1 METSVVVAVVLSA
14 IGVVT
19 AATTAVLVARHG
31 ARIRAAQREF
41 GARHTRAE
49 AELERLED
57 QLRRVAVVRQRQT
70 ADREDFDRYRNPLLV
85 AAYDLGERIDMIH
98 HRGFSE
104 RLRAGADRQR
114 DTTLRSTAFRVARY
128 FAVVELLGTALS
140 QDTPGQGDVDLQ
152 AVAGL
157 VERIGRTFATQAL
170 DPVEGS
176 TRARW
181 VFWRE
186 EQRAI
191 GELMSVSEGGGPSH
205 SVGYASFVREY
216 DDRYAPWF
224 ADFVADL
231 QTGPVADS
239 RRLACL
245 HRLLADLVVRLD
257 ERRTYTRLDDSG
269 HPTSPEWITG

>member
-1 METSVVVAVVLSA
+1 LILSA
-14 IGVVT
+14 IGVVV
-19 AATTAVLVARHG
+19 AVTTALWVARHG
-31 ARIRAAQREF
+31 ARIRAAQRDL
-41 GARHTRAE
+41 GASHARTQV
-49 AELERLED
+49 ELERLND
-57 QLRRVAVVRQRQT
+57 QLQRVAVVEQRRS

-85 AAYDLGERIDMIH
+85 AAYDLGERVDMIRH
-98 HRGFSE
+98 GGFGE
-104 RLRAGADRQR
+104 RLRAGAERQR

-128 FAVVELLGTALS
+128 FAVVELLGAVLS
-140 QDTPGQGDVDLQ
+140 QDAPGHGDAGVR

-157 VERIGRTFATQAL
+157 VERIGCAFATQAL
-170 DPVEGS
+170 DPVEGA

-191 GELMSVSEGGGPSH
+191 GELMSVAADSGSPRSA
-205 SVGYASFVREY
+205 GYALFVREY

-231 QTGPVADS
+231 QTGPVAES

-245 HRLLADLVVRLD
+245 HRLLADLVVHLD

-269 HPTSPEWITG
+269 HPTAPEWIIV